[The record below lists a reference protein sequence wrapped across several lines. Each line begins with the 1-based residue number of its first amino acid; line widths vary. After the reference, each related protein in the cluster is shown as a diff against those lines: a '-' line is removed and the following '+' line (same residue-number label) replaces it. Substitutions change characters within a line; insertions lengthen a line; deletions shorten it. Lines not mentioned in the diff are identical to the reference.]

1 MGAPLG
7 LLLGLLLGLG
17 LLSMATPLLWPRRPG
32 GPVSGRSRPL
42 TRLRDRLARAGLRRV
57 PLSAFFAV
65 SCITAVAGFA
75 VGSALSGVTA
85 VAVAAALAGLAAPY
99 VVAGW
104 RAGSARK
111 AHRGAWPDIVDHLV
125 SAVRSGSSLPDAV
138 AALSRA
144 GPPDLRS
151 AFSAFERDYGATGS
165 FSVSVD
171 GLKERLADPTA
182 DRILEILRMSR
193 EVGGSELTAVLRNL
207 SSYLRQE
214 AAIRGEAEARQSWVV
229 NAAKLAVAAPW
240 LVLVLLSTRP
250 EAAAAYNSAGGGALI
265 AGGVAVSLVAYRV
278 MMRLARLPEER
289 RWFR

>member
-1 MGAPLG
+1 MSA
-7 LLLGLLLGLG
+7 LLGLCLGLG
-17 LLSMATPLLWPRRPG
+17 LLSMVAPFLWPRR
-32 GPVSGRSRPL
+32 RRRPTAVRTQPL
-42 TRLRDRLARAGLRRV
+42 AGLRDRLIRAGLERL
-57 PLSAFFAV
+57 PLPAFLAL
-65 SCITAVAGFA
+65 SLLSAVAGFA
-75 VGSALSGVTA
+75 LGGALSGVTA
-85 VAVAAALAGLAAPY
+85 VALAAGLVGLAAPFLA
-99 VVAGW
+99 AGW
-104 RAGSARK
+104 RARATRR
-111 AHRGAWPDIVDHLV
+111 AHRGAWPDVVDHLV
-125 SAVRSGSSLPDAV
+125 SAVRSGASLPDAV
-138 AALSRA
+138 ASLSRT
-144 GPPDLRS
+144 GPPALRS
-151 AFSAFERDYGATGS
+151 AFAAFERDYGATGN

-182 DRILEILRMSR
+182 DRIVEILRMSR

-250 EAAAAYNSAGGGALI
+250 EAAAAYNSAGGGVLI
-265 AGGVAVSLVAYRV
+265 AGGVAVSLVAYRA